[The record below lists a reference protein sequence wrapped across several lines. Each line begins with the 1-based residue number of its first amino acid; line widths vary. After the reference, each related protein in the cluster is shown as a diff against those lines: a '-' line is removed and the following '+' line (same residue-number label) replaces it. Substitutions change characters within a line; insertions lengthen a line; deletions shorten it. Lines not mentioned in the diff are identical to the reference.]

1 MSGGVRSRAVGKRRL
16 IDLDQDLLDAHQA
29 AAHIG
34 LTKAS
39 SFNTYVTR
47 FPDEL
52 RPAVARGTYIRLWL
66 RQDLDAFLKRHP
78 GIGKRTRDA
87 ESDPS

>member
-1 MSGGVRSRAVGKRRL
+1 VGRRRV
-16 IDLDQDLLDAHQA
+16 IDLDKDLLDAHQA

-34 LTKAS
+34 LSKAS

-52 RPAVARGTYIRLWL
+52 QPAVARGAYIRLWL
-66 RQDLDAFLKRHP
+66 RQDLDAFLKAHP
-78 GIGKRTRDA
+78 GIGRKARDVD
-87 ESDPS
+87 SDPS

>member
-1 MSGGVRSRAVGKRRL
+1 VGKRRL
-16 IDLDQDLLDAHQA
+16 IDLDEDLLDAEQA

-34 LTKAS
+34 LDRGS
-39 SFNTYVTR
+39 SFHVYVLR

-52 RPAVARGTYIRLWL
+52 TPAVVRGQRIRLWL

-78 GIGKRTRDA
+78 GIGRKARDA
-87 ESDPS
+87 DAAPS